1 MAKQLPT
8 DETLHSGDNFGN
20 LQMLH
25 ISTQQKRFFF
35 LIEMKLNPF
44 SSSKWGVYIYIYICI
59 LFVHMCMYI
68 HTHAHTR
75 TNEDKMN

>member
-44 SSSKWGVYIYIYICI
+44 SSSKWGVYICI
-59 LFVHMCMYI
+59 SFVHMCMYI
-68 HTHAHTR
+68 HTHTR